1 MTSQPTLTK
10 AGDDGHGAPGQPGTG
25 LQAGLKN
32 RHLTMIAIGGVIGA
46 GLFVGSSTG
55 IAAAGPGILLSY
67 ALVGTM
73 VVLVMR
79 MLGEMSAANP
89 TSGSFS
95 AHADRALGP
104 WAGFTIGWLY
114 WFFWVVVLAV
124 EATAGA
130 KILEGWVPAVPQWGW
145 ALIVMV
151 VLTATNLVSVGSY
164 GEFEFW
170 FAGIKVVAIAVFIVV
185 GLLAVFGVLPGAD
198 TDQAGFSNLTAHGG
212 FLPHGP
218 GAILT
223 GVLLVVFSFMGSE
236 IATLAAGE
244 SADPQRA
251 VTKSTNSVIWRIAVF
266 YLGSIFVVVCLL
278 PWDSK
283 SIAEDGS
290 YVAALDSLGIPHAG
304 QLMDVIVLAAVL
316 SCLNSGLYTASRMA
330 FSLGERGDAPKGF
343 ARTSGRGVPR
353 TAILTSVA
361 FGFVAVFFNYEWP
374 DSVFLFLVNSSGAVA
389 LFVWL
394 VICFSQLRMRRI
406 IQAEAPE
413 KLVVRMWLYPYLT
426 WATAALIVF
435 VLGYMLTDTEH
446 DGRETVLLS
455 LLVAAAVLIVAV
467 VRERLRPAQGTPAA
481 ADGETEESAVT
492 GG

>member
-10 AGDDGHGAPGQPGTG
+10 PEEGSAGPGSG

-32 RHLTMIAIGGVIGA
+32 RHLSMIAIGGVIGA

-55 IAAAGPGILLSY
+55 IATAGPGILLSY
-67 ALVGTM
+67 ALVGTL

-79 MLGEMSAANP
+79 MLGEMSAAHP
-89 TSGSFS
+89 ASGSFS

-104 WAGFTIGWLY
+104 WAGFSIGWLY

-130 KILEGWVPAVPQWGW
+130 KILEGWIPAVPQWGW

-170 FAGIKVVAIAVFIVV
+170 FAGIKVVAIAAFIVV
-185 GLLAVFGVLPGAD
+185 GALAVFGVLPGVD
-198 TDQAGFSNLTAHGG
+198 SEQAGLGNLTEHGG
-212 FLPHGP
+212 FLPN
-218 GAILT
+218 GAGAVLT

-236 IATLAAGE
+236 IPTLAAGE
-244 SADPQRA
+244 SEDPQRA
-251 VTKSTNSVIWRIAVF
+251 VTKATNSIIWRIAVF
-266 YLGSIFVVVCLL
+266 YLGSIFVVVALL
-278 PWDSK
+278 PWDSQ
-283 SIAEDGS
+283 SIIDKGS
-290 YVAALDSLGIPHAG
+290 YVAALDSLGIANAG
-304 QLMDVIVLAAVL
+304 QIMNFIVLTSVL

-330 FSLGERGDAPKGF
+330 FSLGERGDAPGAF
-343 ARTSGRGVPR
+343 ARTTRRGVPR
-353 TAILTSVA
+353 TAILVSVV
-361 FGFVAVFFNYEWP
+361 FGFVAVFFNYEFP

-406 IQAEAPE
+406 IQAETPE
-413 KLVVRMWLYPYLT
+413 KLVVRMWLFPYLT
-426 WATAALIVF
+426 WAAAALIVF

-446 DGRETVLLS
+446 DGRTTVLLS
-455 LLVAAAVLIVAV
+455 LLVAALVLVVAFV
-467 VRERLRPAQGTPAA
+467 KQRITATRKAA
-481 ADGETEESAVT
+481 AGK
-492 GG
+492 G

>member
-1 MTSQPTLTK
+1 MT
-10 AGDDGHGAPGQPGTG
+10 PGSG

-32 RHLTMIAIGGVIGA
+32 RHLSMIAIGGVIGA
-46 GLFVGSSTG
+46 GLFVGSSSG
-55 IAAAGPGILLSY
+55 IATAGPGILLSY
-67 ALVGTM
+67 ALVGTL

-104 WAGFTIGWLY
+104 WAGFSIGWLY

-130 KILEGWVPAVPQWGW
+130 KILESWIPDVPQWGW

-170 FAGIKVVAIAVFIVV
+170 FAGIKVVAIGAFIVV
-185 GLLAVFGVLPGAD
+185 GLLAVFGVLPGVEAD
-198 TDQAGFSNLTAHGG
+198 KATFANLTSHDG
-212 FLPHGP
+212 FLPNGP

-244 SADPQRA
+244 SEDPQRA
-251 VTKSTNSVIWRIAVF
+251 VTKSTNSIIWRIGVF
-266 YLGSIFVVVCLL
+266 YLGSILVVVSLL
-278 PWDSK
+278 PWNDP
-283 SIAEDGS
+283 SIAKDGS
-290 YVAALDSLGIPHAG
+290 YVAALNSLGIAHAG
-304 QLMDVIVLAAVL
+304 QIMNFIVLTSVL

-330 FSLGERGDAPKGF
+330 FSLGERGDAPKAF
-343 ARTSGRGVPR
+343 ARVNSRGVPM
-353 TAILTSVA
+353 TAILASVV
-361 FGFVAVFFNYEWP
+361 FGFVAVFFNYLSP
-374 DSVFLFLVNSSGAVA
+374 DKIFLFLVNSSGAVA

-394 VICFSQLRMRRI
+394 VICFSQLRMRKILQR
-406 IQAEAPE
+406 ESPD
-413 KLVVRMWLYPYLT
+413 KLVVKMWLYPYLT

-446 DGRETVLLS
+446 DGRQTVLLS
-455 LLVAAAVLIVAV
+455 LLVAAIVLVIAAVKQRIAAN
-467 VRERLRPAQGTPAA
+467 RPAPAA
-481 ADGETEESAVT
+481 EAPADKVSVG
-492 GG
+492 